1 MKLAII
7 QSYFFPYSSYG
18 QFIDAVD
25 RFVIYDEVNY
35 EGLLSNIQQAF
46 TKSAVLSMAMKV
58 SAIVITTPTKI
69 IRVMF

>member
-7 QSYFFPYSSYG
+7 QPYFFPYRSYG

-35 EGLLSNIQQAF
+35 KGLLSNIQQAL
-46 TKSAVLSMAMKV
+46 TKGAVLSMGMKV